1 MPTLS
6 YTATGFP
13 DGSPAGLSG
22 TQQLNFTWSE
32 LVWAAI
38 TVGRAGVSHVVQFG
52 LFSAYEIVYRA
63 ALVYANIMETAG
75 AGLFRS
81 AAYDGLD
88 PSEKGAVSY
97 FLGLTPSKLFAER
110 CLQVPWLLHLD
121 VYRAQLSVVLGPGRS
136 RPDLV
141 GQDCN
146 GEWVVIE
153 SKGRT
158 HGLDAAALEK
168 AKAQSQRVR
177 RISGAVPKFR
187 MGVQSYFE
195 SSRLC
200 LSIDDPNGYGEID
213 LPITREMV
221 EHEYYRPFR
230 GWLDESDDVETLAI
244 GDRIY
249 LVRREPR
256 FDLAVGLDAGRY
268 KRLPTGKIQVAAAEN
283 VPASGDRFVG
293 KDGVL
298 VVLGTRWSAE
308 RMRQQPENR
317 PSLGL

>member
-13 DGSPAGLSG
+13 DGSPSGLSG
-22 TQQLNFTWSE
+22 THDLTFSWSE

-38 TVGRAGVSHVVQFG
+38 TVGRAGISHVLQFG

-75 AGLFRS
+75 GGLFRS

-97 FLGLTPSKLFAER
+97 FLGLTLSKLFAER

-121 VYRAQLSVVLGPGRS
+121 IYRAQLSVILGSGRS
-136 RPDLV
+136 KPDLV
-141 GQDCN
+141 GQDSN
-146 GEWVVIE
+146 GDWVVIE

-158 HGLDAAALEK
+158 HGLDEAALAK
-168 AKAQSQRVR
+168 AKTQSERVR
-177 RISGAVPKFR
+177 SISGVGPKYR

-200 LSIDDPNGYGEID
+200 LSIDDPDGDGEID

-230 GWLDESDDVETLAI
+230 GWLDDSDHVETIVI
-244 GDRIY
+244 GNRIY
-249 LVRREPR
+249 IVRREPR
-256 FDLAVGLDAGRY
+256 FDLAVGLDVGRY
-268 KRLPTGKIQVAAAEN
+268 RRQPIEKMSIGAAEN
-283 VPASGDRFVG
+283 LLGLSDRFVG

-298 VVLGTRWSAE
+298 VFLGTRWSSE
-308 RMRQQPENR
+308 RMREQPEYR
-317 PSLGL
+317 PTMG

>member
-1 MPTLS
+1 MPTVS

-13 DGSPAGLSG
+13 NGSPSELSG
-22 TQQLNFTWSE
+22 THPLTFSWSE

-38 TVGRAGVSHVVQFG
+38 TVGRAGISQVLQFG

-63 ALVYANIMETAG
+63 ALVYANIMETATDG
-75 AGLFRS
+75 VFRS

-97 FLGLTPSKLFAER
+97 FLGLTLSKLFAER

-121 VYRAQLSVVLGPGRS
+121 VYRAQLPVILGPGRS
-136 RPDLV
+136 KPDLV
-141 GQDCN
+141 GQN
-146 GEWVVIE
+146 GKGEWIVIE

-158 HGLDAAALEK
+158 HGLDTDALDK
-168 AKAQSQRVR
+168 AKVQSQRVR
-177 RISGAVPKFR
+177 RISGLVPKFK

-195 SSRLC
+195 SSQLC
-200 LSIDDPNGYGEID
+200 LSVNDPSGEGEID

-230 GWLDESDDVETLAI
+230 GWLDESDDVETI
-244 GDRIY
+244 VIEDRIY
-249 LVRREPR
+249 FVRREPR

-268 KRLPTGKIQVAAAEN
+268 RRALIGKIPLAATEDVAGFGN
-283 VPASGDRFVG
+283 RFVG

-298 VVLGTRWSAE
+298 VILGPRWSPD
-308 RMRQQPENR
+308 RMRQQPESR
-317 PSLGL
+317 PSLG